1 MVESV
6 VVAVVVVVVAR
17 NRTCGGASLAAIP
30 TTGLLARHEEA
41 ALHRSDLD
49 KKRRLD
55 SWEIMLVFLYELQYR
70 VSRFEPQ
77 KGGIHSNLYGV
88 VYMNDE

>member
-6 VVAVVVVVVAR
+6 AVAVVVVAAR
-17 NRTCGGASLAAIP
+17 NRTCGGGDSAAIS

-49 KKRRLD
+49 KRRRLD
-55 SWEIMLVFLYELQYR
+55 NWEIMLCMLINYNTESPDLNHKKGD
-70 VSRFEPQ
+70 PQ
-77 KGGIHSNLYGV
+77 QFVWYLH
-88 VYMNDE
+88 E